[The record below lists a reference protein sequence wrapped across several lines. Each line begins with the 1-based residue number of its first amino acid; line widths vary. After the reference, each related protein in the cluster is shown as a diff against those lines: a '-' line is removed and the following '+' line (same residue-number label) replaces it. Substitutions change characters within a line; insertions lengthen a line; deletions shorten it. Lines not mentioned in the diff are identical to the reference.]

1 MTRPKPSGA
10 VVEPRQ
16 QSSDP
21 HTTEPARS
29 HSGWMARVARPLL
42 VLVADDDDESRGL
55 SASFLMQ
62 CGFRVLEAKNGAIAL
77 DMASVHD
84 PDVIVMDLDM
94 PVMGGVE
101 AIERLKSD
109 DRTLAIPV
117 VVLSGSVATNHFK
130 VERAGCAAYLV
141 KPCDPV
147 DLESVV
153 RGVAALASLADPLL
167 PR

>member
-1 MTRPKPSGA
+1 MTRPKPSAA
-10 VVEPRQ
+10 VVEPRL

-21 HTTEPARS
+21 QKTEPVRK
-29 HSGWMARVARPLL
+29 HSGWMARVARPLV

-55 SASFLMQ
+55 SAAFLMQ
-62 CGFRVLEAKNGAIAL
+62 CGFQVLQARNGAIAL
-77 DMASVHD
+77 DMAAVHD

-101 AIERLKSD
+101 TIERLKSD
-109 DRTLAIPV
+109 DRTRAIPV
-117 VVLSGSVATNHFK
+117 VVLSGSIATNHFK
-130 VERAGCAAYLV
+130 AERAGCAAYLV

-153 RGVAALASLADPLL
+153 RGVAALANL
-167 PR
+167 PD